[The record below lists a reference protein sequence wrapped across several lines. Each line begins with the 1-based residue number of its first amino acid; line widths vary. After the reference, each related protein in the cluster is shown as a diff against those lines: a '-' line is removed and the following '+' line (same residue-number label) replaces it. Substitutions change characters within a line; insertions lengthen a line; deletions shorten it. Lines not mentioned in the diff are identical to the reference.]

1 MGADRA
7 AFRLS
12 AKRPVHPT
20 NIHRLKYSIRGQVR
34 SHKIQFLQWLT
45 GCLIRGGLLRDSAT
59 SKTWWGLPQPVW
71 RLALPIA
78 QPRRSALSSLPP
90 PP

>member
-1 MGADRA
+1 MPAMNDYAIFLTHRVDCIAG
-7 AFRLS
+7 
-12 AKRPVHPT
+12 KPPPT
-20 NIHRLKYSIRGQVR
+20 KNVSIQQ
-34 SHKIQFLQWLT
+34 IT
-45 GCLIRGGLLRDSAT
+45 CCLIRGGLLRDSAT
-59 SKTWWGLPQPVW
+59 SETWWGLPQPAW